1 MQIFCL
7 FRLREQIFCLHLH
20 CQTNERTDQ
29 IDSKAERRDFSRH
42 PFILISR
49 VKVKNLAQS
58 AKTLKHLLT

>member
-1 MQIFCL
+1 MFCL

-20 CQTNERTDQ
+20 CQFDKRTDQ
-29 IDSKAERRDFSRH
+29 TDTKAERRDESHH

-58 AKTLKHLLT
+58 AKHFNTTL